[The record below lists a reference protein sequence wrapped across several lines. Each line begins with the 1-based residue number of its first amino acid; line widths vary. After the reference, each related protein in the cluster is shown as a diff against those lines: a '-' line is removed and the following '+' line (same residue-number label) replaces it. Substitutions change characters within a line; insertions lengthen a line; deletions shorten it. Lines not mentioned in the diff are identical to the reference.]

1 MSNFNQVLVAADF
14 DQTLD
19 ANDNIENFT
28 PNVGS
33 PQRFK
38 ASRAGMVYFAVTE
51 REYSEG
57 QSRFDPLSAESFS
70 GLQVVTYIQPACHP
84 DAYDWLVE
92 NYRGQVTCS
101 VPLRGTTYSTW
112 NAYLR
117 FESSSSDSRP
127 GWYTVRW
134 IFTLIEELEV

>member
-1 MSNFNQVLVAADF
+1 MPTFNEVQVAADF

-19 ANDNIENFT
+19 ANDNIETFS
-28 PNVGS
+28 PNTGN

-38 ASRAGMVYFAVTE
+38 ASRGGMVYFAVTE
-51 REYSEG
+51 REYTEG
-57 QSRFDPLSAESFS
+57 QSRFDPLSAESYA

-84 DAYDWLVE
+84 DAYDWLVT

-101 VPLRGTTYSTW
+101 VPLRGTTYTTW

-117 FESSSSDSRP
+117 FESSPSAARP
-127 GWYTVRW
+127 GWREVRW
-134 IFTLIEELEV
+134 IFTLVESIS

>member
-1 MSNFNQVLVAADF
+1 MPTFNEVLVAADF

-19 ANDNIENFT
+19 ANDNIETFT

-38 ASRAGMVYFAVTE
+38 ASRGGMVYFAVTD

-57 QSRFDPLSAESFS
+57 EARFDPLSAQDFA
-70 GLQVVTYIQPACHP
+70 GHKVVAYVQPACHP
-84 DAYDWLVE
+84 DAYAWLVV

-101 VPLRGTTYSTW
+101 VPLDGTTYTTW
-112 NAYLR
+112 NAFLH
-117 FESSSSDSRP
+117 FEKSASAVRA
-127 GWYTVRW
+127 GWYEVRW
-134 IFTLIEELEV
+134 IFTLIEEIEA

>member
-1 MSNFNQVLVAADF
+1 MPNFNQVQVAADF

-19 ANDNIENFT
+19 SGDNIEGFT
-28 PNVGS
+28 PNTGS
-33 PQRFK
+33 PKPFK

-51 REYSEG
+51 RVYSEG
-57 QSRFDPLSAESFS
+57 QARFDPVSAESRAGF
-70 GLQVVTYIQPACHP
+70 QVVTYIQPACHP
-84 DAYDWLVE
+84 DAYDWLVD

-117 FESSSSDSRP
+117 FEDSPSDVRP
-127 GWYTVRW
+127 GWLQVRY
-134 IFTLIEELEV
+134 IFTLLEEVV